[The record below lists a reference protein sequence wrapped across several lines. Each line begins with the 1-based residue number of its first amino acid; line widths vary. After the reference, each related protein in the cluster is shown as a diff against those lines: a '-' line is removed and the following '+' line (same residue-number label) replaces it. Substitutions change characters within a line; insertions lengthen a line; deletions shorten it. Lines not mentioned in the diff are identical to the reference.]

1 MADEGKNTE
10 SSPSPPPGEEDMP
23 SFPKEQ
29 EGADEKPAEDA
40 QADHSG
46 IHEYFPPLCSDFKES
61 KTSLPKESPTEEE
74 QEEEVEQVESDTKS
88 IEGDFEEQD
97 NSEVPS
103 ETQKRPE
110 NVEKKISETFFYKY
124 EDIYS
129 WPFVTE
135 DSGIPINLL
144 TLKHSF
150 GYDCTRSVNLL
161 LMDRQT
167 LMYIAGNQVV
177 LLDLKTKSQSYLR
190 SSSGGGIG
198 FIMAHPT
205 KQYFAVGEKGKKP
218 NLIIYDYPSLRPYRI
233 LRGGTEKAYVFGDF
247 NNAGTLLASVGS
259 SPDYMLTIWDWKQE
273 KIVLRSK
280 AFSQD
285 VYKVTFSADNEEQLT
300 TSGAGHIRFWKMNHT
315 FTGLKLQGAL
325 GRFGKTALSNIIGY
339 VELPDGKVISGTEW
353 GNLLLWEGGLIKVEL
368 CRAGHKPCHSG
379 PVSQLVLD
387 GELVTVGKDG
397 FIRVWNFE
405 TIDAADAVD
414 DTGLLEVEPMNELHV
429 GRNVSLSFM
438 SKVHDCGQPVWYAQ
452 DTNGAIWK
460 LDLTFSNMTCDPEC
474 LYTFHSG
481 RIEAMSVSPVTY
493 LMATTALDR
502 SVRIYDFIS
511 NSQLSEIRFKQGG
524 TALTWAPRIVNP
536 KGGVIAVGF
545 EDGVVRIIEVYDP
558 KGLPVLA
565 GQTNTEN
572 AQINLKQAFKPH
584 AAAVTALAYER
595 NGDVLAT
602 GSKDKTVFFFA
613 VEDKYEPIG
622 FICVPGPVQALQWSP
637 PSHVKSTLLILCE
650 NGFALQ
656 VPVPLPEEQDTVST
670 YQIKNLPTQ
679 HFHFYS
685 IKSRIKLEEEIALR
699 EKKRQE
705 KEKAKLEWIKQQQK
719 SGKEIEEEDPE
730 EEPEEEP
737 LPPLYIPE
745 EPSPILCGFYSSP
758 GKFWLSLGG
767 YDSGFLYHCEFSS
780 NDHQEDPEN
789 RQDEPFEVIPIED
802 TDNNPIHQ
810 ISFCTNRLLMFCGM
824 QNGALRVYPLQD
836 KDISVNTLKEYWSLN
851 VHDNDY
857 GQIQGIC
864 SSFDDRFLITCG
876 GDGNIF
882 SFNILSPEDVHKEL
896 KAKIPSPRS
905 GLEKEKA
912 AEDIEDPNAYNI
924 EEVKQKKEYERKMKE
939 AEEKKKKKRE
949 ELMALRNEFLFL
961 LQKNQELPK
970 HMQLHREQYEM
981 DHRIFEELRRQ
992 TAQRIQLVQKELA
1005 WEHEKHLIGLQKLR
1019 NQFRN
1024 SLEFDT
1030 VVVHAIQS
1038 NHQISTY
1045 RLLPM
1050 SEKYYQDKE
1059 HPSWKRT
1066 VLKRAW
1072 KQEEKREIIRE
1083 TRHSRVCEGEAEKL
1097 KIPEV
1102 RKPMTH
1108 YIESKREQIRRI
1120 VEKSDKMKDK
1130 IMKRKAEWD
1139 ELNKS
1144 KPSDDY
1150 ENPKDAEDIREAQE
1164 NMGCYKLKTA
1174 TKYRVPDHKRM
1185 NTEKKV
1191 MQLTSLEV
1199 LIHKRKANMNNEI
1212 MSLRD
1217 LKVSTI
1223 DEIKCLVQELKSI
1236 QAALDLSERLPL
1248 PLIPQLH
1255 PDEVPEKKFEYDSDI
1270 LLKFKEEQEAKAKLQ
1285 EQLEVSPSSRAFRH
1299 GFLRAPSIK
1308 EIDPMAQAAGARLM
1322 KIVSSVVTEQRKI
1335 FEIEKA
1341 EPTEMELDILKR
1353 EKIKNLYLQETLIK
1367 KINALVINFDAE
1379 LRFLRHKKLKLDVQM
1394 KSADLRYIT
1403 WYEELLILKNL
1414 EKHENLLQGRV
1425 NTLISEQ
1432 EAMQSKLNSY
1442 LAQMEDRKREIV
1454 KLQEREEALYANF
1467 QASLGENNEF
1477 AHFLTKVLKK
1487 KIKCMEEKEVGREA
1501 DEEDE
1506 NEEENDEESSLGIAE
1521 ENSGSE
1527 DEVFDDSVCP
1537 KNCNEALFQNT
1548 IQLRQKRLDIEKAL
1562 TEEKKVSANL
1572 RKKYN
1577 ALAKKAKVV
1586 ETSLDTAD
1594 RELETFQWEKQQ
1606 RLNELYVV
1614 VPLKLHQ
1621 VEYLVNGEMPSDFS
1635 QALVFTN
1642 QSLEY
1647 LQKRIVDL
1655 HNEMIMQK
1663 EIYKAAQEQR
1673 KQLVQDKKEMEIK
1686 IRRLEEKCNHLMMEK
1701 FGRLVDFEAVQ
1712 AHSVNIRMEEL
1723 KVQIMEKEYVH
1734 SQELKEWEERILD
1747 LQQHLMKL
1755 TKENTSKLQQLN
1767 QFCLEKQQLE
1777 TKLASLENAPGEEFQ
1792 GTRTTAIKEA
1802 ARLESRLKHMARDT
1816 AHLRKEINLLSR
1828 KDGCLRE
1835 ELALLSRK
1843 DGYLFLQPSSP
1854 QDAETPITELFSVLT
1869 PEMVTNSPSLP

>member
-1 MADEGKNTE
+1 MD
-10 SSPSPPPGEEDMP
+10 
-23 SFPKEQ
+23 
-29 EGADEKPAEDA
+29 
-40 QADHSG
+40 
-46 IHEYFPPLCSDFKES
+46 S
-61 KTSLPKESPTEEE
+61 KTL
-74 QEEEVEQVESDTKS
+74 
-88 IEGDFEEQD
+88 I
-97 NSEVPS
+97 
-103 ETQKRPE
+103 
-110 NVEKKISETFFYKY
+110 
-124 EDIYS
+124 
-129 WPFVTE
+129 
-135 DSGIPINLL
+135 
-144 TLKHSF
+144 
-150 GYDCTRSVNLL
+150 
-161 LMDRQT
+161 
-167 LMYIAGNQVV
+167 YIAGNQVV
-177 LLDLKTKSQSYLR
+177 LLDLKTKSQSYIR
-190 SSSGGGIG
+190 SSGGGGIG
-198 FIMAHPT
+198 FVTAHPT

-233 LRGGTEKAYVFGDF
+233 LQGGTEEAYVFGDF
-247 NNAGTLLASVGS
+247 NDAGTLLASIGS

-273 KIVLRSK
+273 KIMLRSK

-300 TSGAGHIRFWKMNHT
+300 TCGVGHIRFWKMALT

-325 GRFGKTALSNIIGY
+325 GRFGKTAVTDIIGY

-353 GNLLLWEGGLIKVEL
+353 GNFLLWEGGLIKVEL

-379 PVSQLVLD
+379 PVSQLILD
-387 GELVTVGKDG
+387 EGELITVGKDG
-397 FIRVWNFE
+397 FIRMWNFE
-405 TIDAADAVD
+405 AIDAADSVD

-438 SKVHDCGQPVWYAQ
+438 AKIHDSGRPVWYAQ

-460 LDLTFSNMTCDPEC
+460 LDLTFSNMTHDPEC

-481 RIEAMSVSPVTY
+481 RIEAVSVSPITY

-502 SVRIYDFIS
+502 SVRIFDFIS
-511 NSQLSEIRFKQGG
+511 NSELSEIKFKQGG
-524 TALTWAPRIVNP
+524 TALMWAPRVVNP
-536 KGGVIAVGF
+536 KGGLIAVGF

-565 GQTNTEN
+565 GHKKTQN
-572 AQINLKQAFKPH
+572 AKINMKQAFKPH

-595 NGDVLAT
+595 SGDVLAT

-613 VEDKYEPIG
+613 VEDEYKPIG

-656 VPVPLPEEQDTVST
+656 VPAPIPEEHDTVST

-679 HFHFYS
+679 YFHFYS

-699 EKKRQE
+699 EKKKQE
-705 KEKAKLEWIKQQQK
+705 KEKARLEWIKQQQEM
-719 SGKEIEEEDPE
+719 GREIEEEEPE
-730 EEPEEEP
+730 EEPQEEP

-780 NDHQEDPEN
+780 NDHQEDPDN
-789 RQDEPFEVIPIED
+789 RQDEPFEVIPIEG
-802 TDNNPIHQ
+802 TDNNPIHR
-810 ISFCTNRLLMFCGM
+810 ISFCTSRLLMFCGM
-824 QNGALRVYPLQD
+824 QNGALRVYPLED
-836 KDISVNTLKEYWSLN
+836 KDLTVNTLKEYWSFN

-864 SSFDDRFLITCG
+864 SSHDDRFLITCG

-882 SFNILSPEDVHKEL
+882 SFNILSPDDVHREL

-912 AEDIEDPNAYNI
+912 AEDIEDPNADNI

-939 AEEKKKKKRE
+939 AEGKKEKKRE
-949 ELMALRNEFLFL
+949 QLIALRHEFLFL

-981 DHRIFEELRRQ
+981 DHRIFEELERQ

-1005 WEHEKHLIGLQKLR
+1005 WDHEKHLIGLQKLR
-1019 NQFRN
+1019 NQFRD
-1024 SLEFDT
+1024 SLEFET

-1045 RLLPM
+1045 RLLAM
-1050 SEKYYQDKE
+1050 SEKYYQE
-1059 HPSWKRT
+1059 CPSWRKT
-1066 VLKRAW
+1066 VLKGEW
-1072 KQEEKREIIRE
+1072 KEAEKKIIRE
-1083 TRHSRVCEGEAEKL
+1083 TKRSDDRIFKDEAEEL
-1097 KIPEV
+1097 KMPEV
-1102 RKPMTH
+1102 RKPTTR

-1120 VEKSDKMKDK
+1120 VEKSDKVKAK

-1139 ELNKS
+1139 ELYKS

-1150 ENPKDAEDIREAQE
+1150 ENPKDAEDIKQARE
-1164 NMGCYKLKTA
+1164 NMGCYELKTD
-1174 TKYRVPDHKRM
+1174 TNYRVPEHKRM
-1185 NTEKKV
+1185 NTAEKV

-1199 LIHKRKANMNNEI
+1199 LIHKKKVNMNKEI

-1217 LKVSTI
+1217 LKVSII

-1285 EQLEVSPSSRAFRH
+1285 EKLEGSPSSDTLRH
-1299 GFLRAPSIK
+1299 GFLRDPSIK
-1308 EIDPMAQAAGARLM
+1308 EIDPVAQVAGAQAMEIA
-1322 KIVSSVVTEQRKI
+1322 SSVVTEQRKVL
-1335 FEIEKA
+1335 EIEKA
-1341 EPTEMELDILKR
+1341 EPTEMELEILKR
-1353 EKIKNLYLQETLIK
+1353 EKIKNLYLQETLVK

-1394 KSADLRYIT
+1394 KSADLRHIT

-1414 EKHENLLQGRV
+1414 EKHENLLQERI
-1425 NTLISEQ
+1425 NNLISEQ
-1432 EAMQSKLNSY
+1432 EDIQSKLNSY
-1442 LAQMEDRKREIV
+1442 LAQMEDRKCEIV
-1454 KLQEREEALYANF
+1454 KLQECEKALYANF
-1467 QASLGENNEF
+1467 QASLGEGNEF

-1487 KIKCMEEKEVGREA
+1487 KIECTEKKEVEREA
-1501 DEEDE
+1501 GEEDE
-1506 NEEENDEESSLGIAE
+1506 NEEGNDEESSLGIDE
-1521 ENSGSE
+1521 ENSRSE
-1527 DEVFDDSVCP
+1527 DEVFDDTVCP
-1537 KNCNEALFQNT
+1537 NDCSEALFQNT
-1548 IQLRQKRLDIEKAL
+1548 IQLRQKLLDIEKAL
-1562 TEEKKVSANL
+1562 TEEKKAAADL
-1572 RKKYN
+1572 KKKYN
-1577 ALAKKAKVV
+1577 ALVKKVKAV
-1586 ETSLDTAD
+1586 EISLNTTEK
-1594 RELETFQWEKQQ
+1594 ELETFQWEKQQ

-1642 QSLEY
+1642 QTLKY
-1647 LQKRIVDL
+1647 LQRRIVDL
-1655 HNEMIMQK
+1655 RNEKIMQR
-1663 EIYKAAQEQR
+1663 EIYKVAQEQH
-1673 KQLVQDKKEMEIK
+1673 KQLVQDKKEMEIE
-1686 IRRLEEKCNHLMMEK
+1686 IRRLEEKCHHLMMKK

-1712 AHSVNIRMEEL
+1712 AHSVNIHVEEL
-1723 KVQIMEKEYVH
+1723 KVQIMQKEYEQ
-1734 SQELKEWEERILD
+1734 SLELKEWEDRILD
-1747 LQQHLMKL
+1747 RRQQLVKLM
-1755 TKENTSKLQQLN
+1755 KENTSKLQQLN

-1777 TKLASLENAPGEEFQ
+1777 TKLASLKNDLGAEFQ
-1792 GTRTTAIKEA
+1792 ATRTTAIKEK
-1802 ARLESRLKHMARDT
+1802 ARLESRLKQMAHDT
-1816 AHLRKEINLLSR
+1816 ALLREEINLLSR
-1828 KDGCLRE
+1828 KDGYLRE
-1835 ELALLSRK
+1835 ELALLRRK
-1843 DGYLFLQPSSP
+1843 DECLFPQPSSP
-1854 QDAETPITELFSVLT
+1854 QDSETPTESFPVLT
-1869 PEMVTNSPSLP
+1869 PKAVTNSPSLP

>member
-1 MADEGKNTE
+1 MADEGKNTKR
-10 SSPSPPPGEEDMP
+10 SSSRPPGKEDVP
-23 SFPKEQ
+23 SFRREH
-29 EGADEKPAEDA
+29 EGADEKPAEGA
-40 QADHSG
+40 QADDSG
-46 IHEYFPPLCSDFKES
+46 VQES
-61 KTSLPKESPTEEE
+61 KTSFPKESPAPEE
-74 QEEEVEQVESDTKS
+74 QEEEVESDTES
-88 IEGDFEEQD
+88 IEGDLEECD
-97 NSEVPS
+97 NSEVPT
-103 ETQKRPE
+103 EAQKRPE
-110 NVEKKISETFFYKY
+110 KVEKKIPEAFFYKY

-129 WPFVTE
+129 RPFVTD

-150 GYDCTRSVNLL
+150 GYDCTRNVNLL
-161 LMDRQT
+161 MMDSQT
-167 LMYIAGNQVV
+167 LLYIAGNQVV
-177 LLDLKTKSQSYLR
+177 LQDLKTKSQSYLR

-198 FIMAHPT
+198 FITAHPT

-218 NLIIYDYPSLRPYRI
+218 NLIIYEYPSLRPYRI
-233 LRGGTEKAYVFGDF
+233 LRGGTEEAYVFGDF
-247 NNAGTLLASVGS
+247 NHAGTLLASVGS
-259 SPDYMLTIWDWKQE
+259 SPDYTLTIWDWKQE
-273 KIVLRSK
+273 KIVSRSK

-285 VYKVTFSADNEEQLT
+285 VYKVTFSAGNEEQLT
-300 TSGAGHIRFWKMNHT
+300 TSGAGHIRFWKMALT

-325 GRFGKTALSNIIGY
+325 GRFGKTAVTDIIGY
-339 VELPDGKVISGTEW
+339 VALPDGKVISGTEW

-387 GELVTVGKDG
+387 EGELVTVGKDG

-405 TIDAADAVD
+405 IIDAADSVD

-438 SKVHDCGQPVWYAQ
+438 SKVHDSGQPVWYAQ

-460 LDLTFSNMTCDPEC
+460 LDLTFSNVTRDPEC

-481 RIEAMSVSPVTY
+481 RIEAMSVSPVTH

-511 NSQLSEIRFKQGG
+511 NSQLSEIKFKQGG
-524 TALTWAPRIVNP
+524 TALTWAPCVVNP
-536 KGGVIAVGF
+536 EGGLIAVGF

-572 AQINLKQAFKPH
+572 AEISLKQAFKPH

-613 VEDKYEPIG
+613 VGDKYEPIG

-637 PSHVKSTLLILCE
+637 PSHVKRTLLILCE
-650 NGFALQ
+650 NGFVLQ
-656 VPVPLPEEQDTVST
+656 VPAPSPEEQDTVST

-679 HFHFYS
+679 YFRFCS

-699 EKKRQE
+699 EKKKQE
-705 KEKAKLEWIKQQQK
+705 KEKAKLGWIKQQQEM
-719 SGKEIEEEDPE
+719 GKEVKEEEPE
-730 EEPEEEP
+730 EEPEEEEP

-745 EPSPILCGFYSSP
+745 EPSPILCGFYSAP
-758 GKFWLSLGG
+758 GKFLLSLGG
-767 YDSGFLYHCEFSS
+767 YDSGFLYHCEFSH
-780 NDHQEDPEN
+780 DLQEDPEN
-789 RQDEPFEVIPIED
+789 RKDEPFEVIPIED
-802 TDNNPIHQ
+802 TDDNPIHQ
-810 ISFCTNRLLMFCGM
+810 ISFCPSRLLMFCGM

-836 KDISVNTLKEYWSLN
+836 KDLSVNTLKEYWCLN

-857 GQIQGIC
+857 GQIRGIC
-864 SSFDDRFLITCG
+864 SSHDDRFLITCG

-882 SFNILSPEDVHKEL
+882 AFNILSPEDVHKEL

-905 GLEKEKA
+905 DLEKKA
-912 AEDIEDPNAYNI
+912 TEDIEDPNAYNI
-924 EEVKQKKEYERKMKE
+924 EEVKQKKDYERIMKE
-939 AEEKKKKKRE
+939 AEEKKHKKRE
-949 ELMALRNEFLFL
+949 ELIALRHEFLFL
-961 LQKNQELPK
+961 LQKNQELPE
-970 HMQLHREQYEM
+970 HMQLHREQFEM
-981 DHRIFEELRRQ
+981 DPRFSEELNRQ

-1019 NQFRN
+1019 NQFRD
-1024 SLEFDT
+1024 SLAFDT
-1030 VVVHAIQS
+1030 VVHAIQS

-1045 RLLPM
+1045 RLSAM
-1050 SEKYYQDKE
+1050 SEECYQDKE
-1059 HPSWKRT
+1059 RPSWKRT
-1066 VLKRAW
+1066 VLEQAR
-1072 KQEEKREIIRE
+1072 KQAENREIVTPE
-1083 TRHSRVCEGEAEKL
+1083 TRHMHRANDTGIFEGEAEKL
-1097 KIPEV
+1097 KTSEV
-1102 RKPMTH
+1102 RKPTTH
-1108 YIESKREQIRRI
+1108 YIERKHEQIRKI
-1120 VEKSDKMKDK
+1120 VEKSDTMKAK

-1139 ELNKS
+1139 ELYKS
-1144 KPSDDY
+1144 KPGGDY
-1150 ENPKDAEDIREAQE
+1150 ENPKDVEDIKEAQE
-1164 NMGCYKLKTA
+1164 NMGCYMLKTA
-1174 TKYRVPDHKRM
+1174 TNYRVPEHRLM
-1185 NTEKKV
+1185 NTEKKL
-1191 MQLTSLEV
+1191 MQLKSLEV
-1199 LIHKRKANMNNEI
+1199 LIHKRKVNMNKEI

-1217 LKVSTI
+1217 LKVSII

-1236 QAALDLSERLPL
+1236 QAALDSSECLPL

-1255 PDEVPEKKFEYDSDI
+1255 PDEVPEKKLEYDSDI

-1285 EQLEVSPSSRAFRH
+1285 EELERSPSAHAFRYEC
-1299 GFLRAPSIK
+1299 LRAPSIK
-1308 EIDPMAQAAGARLM
+1308 KIDPMALAAAAQPM
-1322 KIVSSVVTEQRKI
+1322 KTVSSVVTELQNVI
-1335 FEIEKA
+1335 EIEKA
-1341 EPTEMELDILKR
+1341 EPTEMELEILKR

-1379 LRFLRHKKLKLDVQM
+1379 LCFLRHKKLKLDVQM
-1394 KSADLRYIT
+1394 KSADLRYMT

-1414 EKHENLLQGRV
+1414 EKQENLLQGRV
-1425 NTLISEQ
+1425 SALISEQ

-1442 LAQMEDRKREIV
+1442 LAQMEDRKDEIV
-1454 KLQEREEALYANF
+1454 KLQECEKALYANF

-1477 AHFLTKVLKK
+1477 SHFLTKVLKK
-1487 KIKCMEEKEVGREA
+1487 KINWVEKKEREA

-1506 NEEENDEESSLGIAE
+1506 DEEENAEESSLGTDE

-1537 KNCNEALFQNT
+1537 KNCNEALFRHT

-1562 TEEKKVSANL
+1562 REKKNVAANL

-1594 RELETFQWEKQQ
+1594 GELETFQWEKQQ

-1635 QALVFTN
+1635 QALVFTR
-1642 QSLEY
+1642 QSLQY

-1655 HNEMIMQK
+1655 RNEKIMQRG
-1663 EIYKAAQEQR
+1663 IYKKAQEQH
-1673 KQLVQDKKEMEIK
+1673 KQLVREKKEMEIE
-1686 IRRLEEKCNHLMMEK
+1686 IRRLEEKCNHLMMKK

-1747 LQQHLMKL
+1747 LQQQLMKL

-1777 TKLASLENAPGEEFQ
+1777 TKLDSLKNDLGVEFR
-1792 GTRTTAIKEA
+1792 GTRTTDIKEKV
-1802 ARLESRLKHMARDT
+1802 RLESRLKHMVRDT
-1816 AHLRKEINLLSR
+1816 ALLKEEINLLSR
-1828 KDGCLRE
+1828 KDGCLRD
-1835 ELALLSRK
+1835 LALLSRK
-1843 DGYLFLQPSSP
+1843 DGCRLLQPSSLQGSQTP
-1854 QDAETPITELFSVLT
+1854 TESFPLLTLET
-1869 PEMVTNSPSLP
+1869 VTNSTSLP